1 MGKTLI
7 QLAQVFGLKPFEGTR
22 VALQKIDS
30 LIENLITSLVI
41 KLSPKVLALEMK
53 VFAPKKE
60 YSLLAETLKRITIGS
75 EDSPGL
81 GKIPVYFGEV
91 ANLHSQS
98 S

>member
-7 QLAQVFGLKPFEGTR
+7 QLAQVFGLKPLEGTR

-41 KLSPKVLALEMK
+41 KLSPKVLALEMI
-53 VFAPKKE
+53 VFAPKEE
-60 YSLLAETLKRITIGS
+60 YSLLTETLKGITICS
-75 EDSPGL
+75 EDSSGL
-81 GKIPVYFGEV
+81 GKIPIYFGEV